1 MHRNLRRRPL
11 LSTVLGLLSIA
22 LIACSEN
29 SVDPNKIIGELEA
42 ASAAYD
48 EAILEQDSA
57 TLERIYSEAY
67 QDVGPDGVIRGRQE
81 KIASLTDP
89 DARLLS
95 AQSDEVA
102 IEVFGDVALVTG
114 RFSGRFLSDGQ
125 EVRFSE
131 RFSTLWVL
139 DGNQWRLRYEQ
150 VSEIPTED

>member
-1 MHRNLRRRPL
+1 MIRNHRRRPL
-11 LSTVLGLLSIA
+11 LSFVPGLLSIA
-22 LIACSEN
+22 LVACSEN
-29 SVDPNKIIGELEA
+29 SVDPNQLVAELEA

-48 EAILEQDSA
+48 EAILEQNSA

-67 QDVGPDGVIRGRQE
+67 QDVGPDGVIRGRDE

-89 DARLLS
+89 AARLLS
-95 AQSDEVA
+95 ARSDEVA
-102 IEVFGDVALVTG
+102 VEVFGDVALVTG
-114 RFSGRFLSDGQ
+114 RFSGRFLSDDQ

-150 VSEIPTED
+150 VSEIPPED

>member
-1 MHRNLRRRPL
+1 MLRNLRRRPL
-11 LSTVLGLLSIA
+11 LSTVSGLLSIA

-29 SVDPNKIIGELEA
+29 SVDPSQLIGELEG

-67 QDVGPDGVIRGRQE
+67 QDVGPDGVIRGKQE

-89 DARLLS
+89 DARLLF

-102 IEVFGDVALVTG
+102 VEVFGDVALVTG

-150 VSEIPTED
+150 VSEIPPED